1 MQCKFIVSTLALA
14 ISVGAS
20 AQSPVPAANVPDNL
34 RPSADESVAM
44 VLAASGVQI
53 YECRTKADG
62 FEWAFI
68 APRADLLDPAG
79 RVVGNHGAG
88 PFWQAADGSRIVGR
102 VTARTDAPNAGA
114 IPWLLLDARSDG
126 AAGVLAKVTQVQ
138 RLNTEGGLAPAAGCN
153 PERLGQRVNV
163 PYRAD
168 YRFFV
173 TTSSSL

>member
-1 MQCKFIVSTLALA
+1 MNSPMRLWPLLALA
-14 ISVGAS
+14 AC
-20 AQSPVPAANVPDNL
+20 AAPPAPSPA
-34 RPSADESVAM
+34 
-44 VLAASGVQI
+44 VLAPATNATTALVTGARGVQI

-62 FEWAFI
+62 FEWAFV
-68 APRADLLDPAG
+68 APRADLLDAAG
-79 RVVGNHGAG
+79 RVVGSHGAG

-102 VTARTDAPNAGA
+102 VTARADAPHAGA

-153 PERLGQRVNV
+153 LERLGQRVNV

-168 YRFFV
+168 YRVFV
-173 TTSSSL
+173 STSSSL

>member
-1 MQCKFIVSTLALA
+1 MYPFSAPMRLWPLLALA
-14 ISVGAS
+14 ACAAPPAPS
-20 AQSPVPAANVPDNL
+20 PAA
-34 RPSADESVAM
+34 
-44 VLAASGVQI
+44 LAPATNATTALVTGARGVQI